1 MGIECVLNVYKPKG
15 ISSYD
20 VVRKVKRL
28 ADMKKVG
35 HGGTLDPF
43 AEGVLLVLL
52 GRATK
57 QMSAILE
64 MRKRYLAHLRLGAAT
79 QTGDCTAEIRQE
91 AAVPDVE
98 TVDFGKLRARFSGR
112 IWQTPPQ
119 YSAKKVNGKPAYSY
133 ARRGVRVKL
142 EPREITIHDL
152 DIQIIDQQTLSLAV
166 ECSSGTY
173 IRVLGEDIAKAL
185 GTVGHLVYLKRLCV
199 GDFRW
204 EESISWDQLPDVVH
218 SKINSEIKN

>member
-1 MGIECVLNVYKPKG
+1 MGVECILNIYKPEG

-20 VVRKVKRL
+20 VVRQVKRL

-43 AEGVLLVLL
+43 AEGVLLVLV

-57 QMSAILE
+57 QMPAILQ
-64 MRKRYLAHLRLGAAT
+64 MRKRYLAHLRLGVAT
-79 QTGDCTAEIRQE
+79 ETGDCTADSQE
-91 AAVPDVE
+91 QAAVPDLKK
-98 TVDFGKLRARFSGR
+98 VDFEKIKKDFSGR

-133 ARRGVRVKL
+133 ARRGLRVKL
-142 EPREITIHDL
+142 EPREITIYDL
-152 DIQIIDQQTLSLAV
+152 DIEVHDEKTLSLTV

-173 IRVLGEDIAKAL
+173 IRALGEDIAKAIR
-185 GTVGHLVYLKRLCV
+185 TVGHLVYLKRLGV
-199 GDFRW
+199 GTYRW
-204 EESISWDQLPDVVH
+204 EESIRWESLPDAIR
-218 SKINSEIKN
+218 SKVIPEMKK